1 MSNEELLVQAK
12 AYYNENPEIFEELY
26 RKVKEEKGIEQQQQN
41 EASSKS
47 FTSQQEGSFSKEIA
61 EEMTLLRLDPPA
73 YVAYIEQ
80 HQQSFQDEFTYRREN
95 ENILIKTNEG
105 KKAVE
110 ECISVL
116 KAQTPLCAVI
126 PSELLE
132 KASLDHQRDTSANNI
147 QGHTGSDQSTPQQR
161 VERHG
166 VWRGKIG
173 ENVDYGNKVARDI
186 IVALLVDDGVENR
199 GHRMNLLNP
208 DFEMVGSA
216 IGSHAMYGVCCV
228 MNFATSIKS
237 KEDIITEDSVATCKG
252 TAITEEIMKIL
263 ESMPIDKD
271 QQVNMINEK
280 LAAGME
286 LTLSFKPSL
295 KSAEFVFTK
304 DGGMVTQN
312 LSWGTQ

>member
-110 ECISVL
+110 ECISAL
-116 KAQTPLCAVI
+116 KAQLP
-126 PSELLE
+126 
-132 KASLDHQRDTSANNI
+132 
-147 QGHTGSDQSTPQQR
+147 
-161 VERHG
+161 
-166 VWRGKIG
+166 
-173 ENVDYGNKVARDI
+173 
-186 IVALLVDDGVENR
+186 
-199 GHRMNLLNP
+199 
-208 DFEMVGSA
+208 
-216 IGSHAMYGVCCV
+216 
-228 MNFATSIKS
+228 FA
-237 KEDIITEDSVATCKG
+237 
-252 TAITEEIMKIL
+252 
-263 ESMPIDKD
+263 
-271 QQVNMINEK
+271 Q
-280 LAAGME
+280 
-286 LTLSFKPSL
+286 
-295 KSAEFVFTK
+295 
-304 DGGMVTQN
+304 
-312 LSWGTQ
+312 